1 MKTTITTITR
11 CVLGGIIAITALSSC
26 TTMKPG
32 PATGPKKVDW
42 LFVQNSS
49 GLSATKGRIVLRGV
63 NPQTICFSDRPDRV
77 AGHMA
82 TTDFVPMWGQ
92 GSDSFLK
99 DPPNAT
105 LSVIQGGKV
114 ESAVVTLRNPR
125 LTGGD
130 LAYDITVLEGA
141 LPARSG
147 ACSLFIDVIGMPCT
161 PASYAG
167 VARRTAYRGAAAYP
181 VYSPA
186 VVHYGGTAA
195 HYGAYG
201 STAVHQGAYGTTAVH
216 HGAYGT
222 TAVHRR

>member
-1 MKTTITTITR
+1 MKFPQLFSR
-11 CVLGGIIAITALSSC
+11 CCALGGLIVATALTSC
-26 TTMKPG
+26 TTMQPG
-32 PATGPKKVDW
+32 PAAGTKQVDW

-49 GLSATKGRIVLRGV
+49 GLSASKDRIVLRGV

-82 TTDFVPMWGQ
+82 TTDFVLMWSQ

-130 LAYDITVLEGA
+130 LAYDVTVLEGV

-147 ACSLFIDVIGMPCT
+147 ASSLFIDVIGMPCT
-161 PASYAG
+161 PASYVG

-181 VYSPA
+181 VYAPA
-186 VVHYGGTAA
+186 VV

-201 STAVHQGAYGTTAVH
+201 STAVHQGTYGTTAVH